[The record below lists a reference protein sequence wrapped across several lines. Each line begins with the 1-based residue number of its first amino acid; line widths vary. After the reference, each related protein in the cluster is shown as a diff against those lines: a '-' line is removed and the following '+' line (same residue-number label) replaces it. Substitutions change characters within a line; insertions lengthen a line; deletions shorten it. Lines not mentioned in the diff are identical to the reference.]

1 MLRPGFVLGVTG
13 PAAILTLMV
22 LPMVRH
28 GADALAAPAPAPRLA
43 MEAPAAAPLPGLRPY
58 DTAISPIHVATAP
71 RPLDRVKPAA
81 PTREVQE
88 LPAKP
93 KRLTR
98 EGCETPISSLA
109 GPEARRMVPGRCMA

>member
-13 PAAILTLMV
+13 PAAILTLLV

-28 GADALAAPAPAPRLA
+28 GADALAAPAAPRVAL
-43 MEAPAAAPLPGLRPY
+43 EAPAAMPLPGLRHY

-88 LPAKP
+88 MPAKP

>member
-13 PAAILTLMV
+13 PAAILTLLV

-28 GADALAAPAPAPRLA
+28 GADALAAPASAPRLA
-43 MEAPAAAPLPGLRPY
+43 LEAPAATPLPGLRPY

-71 RPLDRVKPAA
+71 RPLHRLQPT
-81 PTREVQE
+81 PSTREVQE
-88 LPAKP
+88 MPVKP

>member
-13 PAAILTLMV
+13 PAAILTLLA

-28 GADALAAPAPAPRLA
+28 GADALAAPAAAPRVSL
-43 MEAPAAAPLPGLRPY
+43 EAPVAAPLPGLRPY
-58 DTAISPIHVATAP
+58 DTAISPIHLATAP

-88 LPAKP
+88 MPVKP